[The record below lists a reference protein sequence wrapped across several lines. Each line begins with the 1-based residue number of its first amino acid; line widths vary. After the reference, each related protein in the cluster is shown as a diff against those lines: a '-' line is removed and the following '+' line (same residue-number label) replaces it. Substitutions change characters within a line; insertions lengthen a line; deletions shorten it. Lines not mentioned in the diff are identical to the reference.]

1 MPLIMLDELNKFSD
15 LVDQSFANKRKGIKN
30 NLKKLNIDFEEL
42 KINPLARAEE
52 LSIENFIAIFK
63 TISI

>member
-1 MPLIMLDELNKFSD
+1 MPLIMLDEFNKFSD

-30 NLKKLNIDFEEL
+30 NLKKLNIDFEKL
-42 KINPLARAEE
+42 KINPLKRAEE
-52 LSIENFIAIFK
+52 LPIESFIAIFK